1 MEKTKK
7 DGEMKG
13 LLTLMLKA
21 QLRTEQRLRETE
33 SCLFDTFIGSAES
46 LFLNHLTEQIQH
58 YGGQVRGKKDHG
70 LGPPHVYACLGC
82 LDGLTKHHKDQV
94 GTKSCQVV
102 EAWGRN

>member
-1 MEKTKK
+1 MSFIIQIIPPFLKMEKTKK

-46 LFLNHLTEQIQH
+46 LFLNQLTEQTQH
-58 YGGQVRGKKDHG
+58 YGGQERGRKTTG
-70 LGPPHVYACLGC
+70 LVHPTSMPA
-82 LDGLTKHHKDQV
+82 
-94 GTKSCQVV
+94 
-102 EAWGRN
+102 